1 MRRTSGVGGGERETE
16 DAALTEFRLYPN
28 LPAVVFDDLLAHG
41 QGRS

>member
-1 MRRTSGVGGGERETE
+1 VGERQREAE